1 MPNLGEFH
9 PQVVHF
15 VIALLIVGVGFR
27 VLALFKP
34 QTWLSPAATA
44 LIVLGACASYAA
56 VKTGTD
62 AHGPV
67 ERVPGSRDAVVEHEE
82 WGERTRNIYLAIAAL
97 ELLGLALAQN
107 RRRYLHYATA
117 ALGAVG
123 LFAVYE
129 TGEHGGELVY
139 GYAGGVGIRSGE
151 PEDVNRLLLA
161 GLYQQAMLDRK
172 NNKPH
177 SAALLIAQLAARYPD
192 NQAVQIMGVESL
204 LRDSKDPIAA
214 RAAVERL
221 HPSDA
226 DVRSQRAIA
235 MLKADILVAA
245 GHRDSARTIVEDLV
259 KQLPTNARYK
269 AKLDSLK
276 G

>member
-1 MPNLGEFH
+1 MPNLGVFH

-15 VIALLIVGVGFR
+15 VIALLVVGVLFR
-27 VLALFKP
+27 LLALFKP
-34 QTWLSPAATA
+34 SSWLNPAATA
-44 LIVLGACASYAA
+44 LIVLGALASYAA
-56 VKTGTD
+56 VKTGDD

-82 WGERTRNIYLAIAAL
+82 WGERTRNLFLAIAAL
-97 ELLGLALAQN
+97 ELVGLALAPN
-107 RRRYLHYATA
+107 RQRILHYGTA
-117 ALGAVG
+117 AIGAAA

-129 TGEHGGELVY
+129 TAEHGGELVY
-139 GYAGGVGIRSGE
+139 GYAGGVGIRSGK

-161 GLYQQAMLDRK
+161 GLYNQAMLDRRDGK
-172 NNKPH
+172 AE
-177 SAALLIAQLAARYPD
+177 SAAALMAQLGARYPE
-192 NQAVQIMGVESL
+192 NPGVQIMAVESL
-204 LRDSKDPIAA
+204 LRDAQDPTAA
-214 RAAVERL
+214 RVAVDRL
-221 HPSDA
+221 QPPDS

-235 MLKADILVAA
+235 MLKAEILLAA

-259 KQLPTNARYK
+259 KQVPTNARYK